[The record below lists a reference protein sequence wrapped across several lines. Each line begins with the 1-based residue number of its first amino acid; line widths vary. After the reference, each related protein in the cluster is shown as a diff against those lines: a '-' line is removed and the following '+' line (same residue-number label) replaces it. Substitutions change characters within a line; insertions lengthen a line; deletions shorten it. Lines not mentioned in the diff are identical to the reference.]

1 MNVLDEEHEED
12 MLLLAGVGEESSISD
27 GVFET
32 VRQRFPW
39 LFVNLLAANLSAL
52 VIAQFQSTIAVFLA
66 LAALLPIVASMGGN
80 AGTQSLTVAVRA
92 LATRDLTATN
102 AMRVVRR
109 EAAVGLINGM
119 GFALMMALVGWYF
132 YDSLALG
139 GVIAVAMVVNLL
151 IAALAGVLVPL
162 IFVRFGMDPAVSS
175 GTFVTTLTDLFG
187 FFTFLGLASLVL
199 M

>member
-162 IFVRFGMDPAVSS
+162 IFVRFGMDPPVSS